1 MNSLIVEIGDKKAK
15 LNISSDSKVKI
26 DNKEYLYELIH
37 LQNSTYLLKINNRF
51 FKINNLNNSS
61 TSLLLNIEGKEFTS
75 TTKSLLQDKAEQ
87 LVSKKI
93 KDNNYNLVNAP
104 MPGLVLDIKV
114 SVGDKIKKGDTLLIL
129 EAMKMENSIKSN
141 YSGVI
146 KEIFV
151 DKNNPVEKG
160 SKLISII

>member
-1 MNSLIVEIGDKKAK
+1 MNSLIVKIGDKKAK
-15 LNISSDSKVKI
+15 LNVSSDTKIQI

-37 LQNSTYLLKINNRF
+37 LKNSTYLLKIDNRF
-51 FKINNLNNSS
+51 FKINNLNNCSG
-61 TSLLLNIEGKEFTS
+61 SLLLNIEGKEFTS

-87 LVSKKI
+87 LVSKKAKENI
-93 KDNNYNLVNAP
+93 YNLVNAP

-114 SVGDKIKKGDTLLIL
+114 SVGDKIKIGDTLLIL

-151 DKNNPVEKG
+151 EKNYPVEKG
-160 SKLISII
+160 TKLISII